1 MLQRLTT
8 PGHVESARLHI
19 SALIYEHVEWFC
31 TQSQGDTYALRRN
44 EIDVAVSQGRLILSC
59 WTEKGSRSWR
69 ILAWHWNGQTLQ
81 LQTSRRMGAELPLIE
96 LVPRASAKAVAAT
109 IKAARQL
116 RCEKLA
122 KLATEIQ
129 AETRIERCSLS
140 PGIRRGQPG
149 RYARILLR
157 RKQMRIA
164 VTGSVVNSHFAA
176 VDAFLSSALL
186 WFQRTSERIKPPFI
200 EQLWLVISNE
210 SLKATLHRV
219 ALLRPGLRDLIKV
232 FTVNDDLLELKVVE
246 CPERRELWKKRL
258 ARFPPVPAA
267 RITRQT
273 LQIISEAPEAIDVV
287 HARHGETL
295 RYFGLPFARVRSILG
310 AERVWFG
317 TDSAHRRMLE
327 PGSFDAWA
335 NLMQDLRE
343 YRAANAIDQ
352 RHAFYRNAAEAWLES
367 LLRKDI
373 TKLDPG
379 LIIAPL
385 HAQFRTAR
393 GGKLGIRPIDM
404 LALRRDGRLVV
415 IELKVAEDRE
425 HVLQGADYWRRVESH
440 RRRGHIAKAKLF
452 GERKIRDESP
462 LVYLVAPTL
471 RVHPSFQT
479 LARCID
485 SDIEI
490 YRFDIN
496 EDWRSGVRV
505 MRRMRVN

>member
-1 MLQRLTT
+1 
-8 PGHVESARLHI
+8 
-19 SALIYEHVEWFC
+19 
-31 TQSQGDTYALRRN
+31 
-44 EIDVAVSQGRLILSC
+44 
-59 WTEKGSRSWR
+59 
-69 ILAWHWNGQTLQ
+69 
-81 LQTSRRMGAELPLIE
+81 MGAELPLIE
-96 LVPRASAKAVAAT
+96 LVPRASAKTLAAT
-109 IKAARQL
+109 IKAARQF

-122 KLATEIQ
+122 KLTSELQ
-129 AETRIERCSLS
+129 PETRIERCSLS

-149 RYARILLR
+149 RYARVLLR
-157 RKQMRIA
+157 RKQMRIC
-164 VTGSVVNSHFAA
+164 VTGSVVRNHASA

-186 WFQRTSERIKPPFI
+186 WFQRTSEKIKPPYI
-200 EQLWLVISNE
+200 EQLWLVVYDE

-219 ALLRPGLRDLIKV
+219 ALLRSSLRNLIRV
-232 FTVNDDLLELKVVE
+232 FTVSDDLRELKIVE
-246 CPERRELWKKRL
+246 VTERRELWKKRL
-258 ARFPPVPAA
+258 AHFPPVPPAN
-267 RITRQT
+267 ITRQT
-273 LQIISEAPEAIDVV
+273 LQIIAEAPEAIDVV

-310 AERVWFG
+310 TERVWFG
-317 TDSAHRRMLE
+317 TDSAHRQMLE
-327 PGSFDAWA
+327 PASFDAWA
-335 NLMQDLRE
+335 NLIQDLRE
-343 YRAANAIDQ
+343 YRTAQAIDQ

-393 GGKLGIRPIDM
+393 GGKLGIRPIDL

-425 HVLQGADYWRRVESH
+425 HVLQGADYWRRVEAH

-452 GERKIRDESP
+452 GERAIRDESP

-479 LARCID
+479 LARCIER
-485 SDIEI
+485 DIEM

-496 EDWRSGVRV
+496 EDWRAGVRV

>member
-8 PGHVESARLHI
+8 PGQVESACLHV
-19 SALIYEHVEWFC
+19 SALLREYPEWLC
-31 TQSQGDTYALRRN
+31 TQDEGGTYPLRRS
-44 EIDVAVSQGRLILSC
+44 EIEVEVSQGRLILSC
-59 WTEKGSRSWR
+59 WTEQGSKSWR
-69 ILAWHWNGQTLQ
+69 IHAWHWNGQSLVLQ
-81 LQTSRRMGAELPLIE
+81 ASRRMGAEVPLIE
-96 LVPRASAKAVAAT
+96 LVPRVSAKSLAAT
-109 IKAARQL
+109 IKAARQR

-122 KLATEIQ
+122 TSVSELHP
-129 AETRIERCSLS
+129 ETKVERCSLS

-164 VTGSVVNSHFAA
+164 VTGAVATGSPAT

-186 WFQRTSERIKPPFI
+186 WFQRTAERIKPPYI
-200 EQLWLVISNE
+200 EQLWLIVSKDTVNP
-210 SLKATLHRV
+210 TLDRV
-219 ALLRPGLRDLIKV
+219 ALLRPSFQAIIKV
-232 FTVNDDLLELKVVE
+232 FTSEDELHELTPVKCLE
-246 CPERRELWKKRL
+246 RGELWKKRL
-258 ARFPPVPAA
+258 SRFPPIPKANLTP
-267 RITRQT
+267 RT
-273 LQIISEAPEAIDVV
+273 LQIIAEAPDAIDVV
-287 HARHGETL
+287 HARHGQTL
-295 RYFGLPFARVRSILG
+295 RYLGLPFARIRSLLG
-310 AERVWFG
+310 SERVWFG
-317 TDSAHRRMLE
+317 TDGTHRRLLE
-327 PGSFDAWA
+327 PSSFDAWA
-335 NLMQDLRE
+335 NLIQDLKN
-343 YRAANAIDQ
+343 YRSPNAIDL
-352 RHAFYRNAAEAWLES
+352 RHALYRSAAEAWLES

-373 TKLDPG
+373 TRLDPG

-415 IELKVAEDRE
+415 IELKVSEDRE
-425 HVLQGADYWRRVESH
+425 HVLQGADYWRRVEAH
-440 RRRGHIAKAKLF
+440 HRRGHIVKAKLF
-452 GERKIRDESP
+452 GERKIRKEPP

-485 SDIEI
+485 GDIEI

-496 EDWRSGVRV
+496 ENWRSGVRV

>member
-1 MLQRLTT
+1 MFQRLTSSAT
-8 PGHVESARLHI
+8 VESARQHI
-19 SALIYEHVEWFC
+19 AALIREHAEWFC
-31 TQSQGDTYALRRN
+31 TQSANETYALRRN
-44 EIDVAVSQGRLILSC
+44 EIDVAISQGRLILSC

-69 ILAWHWNGQTLQ
+69 ILAWSWNCQTLS
-81 LQTSRRMGAELPLIE
+81 LQTSRKMGAEQLLIE
-96 LVPRASAKAVAAT
+96 LVPRASAKAVGAI
-109 IKAARQL
+109 IKAARQV
-116 RCEKLA
+116 RCHKLA
-122 KLATEIQ
+122 DIAAALQ
-129 AETRIERCSLS
+129 RDTRVERCALS
-140 PGIRRGQPG
+140 PGIRPGQPG

-164 VTGSVVNSHFAA
+164 VTGSVVPSQPGM

-186 WFQRTSERIKPPFI
+186 WFHRTGERIKPPYI
-200 EQLWLVISNE
+200 TQLWLIVSNDALK
-210 SLKATLHRV
+210 SLFHRIV
-219 ALLRPGLRDLIKV
+219 LLRPGLRELIKV
-232 FTVNDDLLELKVVE
+232 FTVNDELSELTLLD
-246 CPERRELWKKRL
+246 CPERRDLWRKRL
-258 ARFPPVPAA
+258 AHFPPVPEASLTP
-267 RITRQT
+267 RVSS
-273 LQIISEAPEAIDVV
+273 IIAEAPDAIDVV

-295 RYFGLPFARVRSILG
+295 RYFGLPFARVRSMLG
-310 AERVWFG
+310 TERVWFG
-317 TDSAHRRMLE
+317 IDSNRRLLE
-327 PGSFDAWA
+327 TSCFSAWR
-335 NLMQDLRE
+335 NLLQDLHE
-343 YRAANAIDQ
+343 YRCASASDH
-352 RHAFYRNAAEAWLES
+352 RHALYRNAAEAWLES

-404 LALRRDGRLVV
+404 LALRQDGRLVV
-415 IELKVAEDRE
+415 IELKVSEDRE
-425 HVLQGADYWRRVESH
+425 HVLQGVDYWRRVEAH

-471 RVHPSFQT
+471 RVHPSFQI